1 MTDKIKQLLEDIS
14 SSEDRIWKTIK
25 AINNLIDFEN
35 PETLIRIEGAQAK
48 NHKLTPQETTELTA
62 LLGIWLERERDK
74 FTDLLHTARVIEDL
88 LMEP

>member
-14 SSEDRIWKTIK
+14 SSEARLWKTIK
-25 AINNLIDFEN
+25 GINNLTDFEN

-62 LLGIWLERERDK
+62 LLGIWLERDRDK
-74 FTDLLHTARVIEDL
+74 HIDLLHTARVIEDL